1 MSTEESGRLFHWLL
15 GGAAAFLVGAIIFAQ
30 WEAPSDIDPAD
41 KAQVAAGR
49 QIYDRH
55 CSACHGANLE
65 GQANWR
71 QRLPNGRLPAP
82 PHDASGHT
90 WHHTDA
96 LLFGI
101 VKEGLVPGKY
111 APADYESDMPAFGAI
126 LTDDEIRAVLA
137 FIKSTWPEEQ
147 AAFAQQMNQR
157 EGGRR

>member
-15 GGAAAFLVGAIIFAQ
+15 GGAAAFLVGAIIFAR

-55 CSACHGANLE
+55 CSACHGVNLE
-65 GQANWR
+65 GQPNWR

-90 WHHTDA
+90 WHHRDA

-101 VKEGLVPGKY
+101 VKEGMVPDKY
-111 APADYESDMPAFGAI
+111 APAGYESDMPAFGGI
-126 LTDDEIRAVLA
+126 LSDDEIRSVLA
-137 FIKSTWPEEQ
+137 FIKSTWPEEE
-147 AAFAQQMNQR
+147 AGFAQQGN
-157 EGGRR
+157 